1 MACNSG
7 VFSSSTLHEAWLT
20 QGSRKKTCVKQILL
34 AGTNCALGGSYDCVV
49 MWLMVIMSVS
59 IFNAHI
65 RQSQSLDLNLPVPS
79 PGSVLSCL
87 SL

>member
-20 QGSRKKTCVKQILL
+20 QGSRKKQILL

-65 RQSQSLDLNLPVPS
+65 RQSQSLDLNLPIPS